1 MYCKH
6 LEAEMEPLH
15 PGDEVEMAELNT
27 GRGELFR
34 FFFFFFTN
42 KAIAAHLKPIMLVI
56 FTVSCVSDPRF

>member
-1 MYCKH
+1 MCMYCKH

-34 FFFFFFTN
+34 FFFFFLQI
-42 KAIAAHLKPIMLVI
+42 KL
-56 FTVSCVSDPRF
+56 